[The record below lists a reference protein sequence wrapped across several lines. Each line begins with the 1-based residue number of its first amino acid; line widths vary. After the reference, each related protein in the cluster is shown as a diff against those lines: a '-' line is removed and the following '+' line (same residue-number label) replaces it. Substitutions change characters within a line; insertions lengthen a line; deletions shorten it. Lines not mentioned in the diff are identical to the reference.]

1 MKKIIAVILVAV
13 MLLSFASC
21 KKEETPEPVTGVPFD
36 KETLAISWQDGALV
50 FPNGVV
56 VYMPS
61 NVKEIMTKS
70 GFTIPSLQ
78 GMNDTVLKEGEEKTL
93 RLVGTGVSLSIIC
106 KNTTKEPAEILDCSV
121 VGYNI
126 TKSDD
131 GNHQIKFAGTLT
143 IDAER
148 AAVEE
153 VIGIDPDAEEDGVQ
167 YYKTKNSRNRN
178 VEIRIKYNSN
188 NLINSIAF
196 EIV

>member
-1 MKKIIAVILVAV
+1 MKKIIAVLLVAV

-36 KETLAISWQDGALV
+36 KETLAISWQDGALL
-50 FPNGVV
+50 FPNDVV

-61 NVKEIMTKS
+61 NVKDIMTKS
-70 GFTIPSLQ
+70 GFTIPSL
-78 GMNDTVLKEGEEKTL
+78 NDMKDRTLAPGEEKDL
-93 RLVGTGVSLSIIC
+93 RLVNGAVSLTITC
-106 KNTTKEPAEILDCSV
+106 KNTAKEDADILQCSV

-126 TKSDD
+126 RKSDD
-131 GNHQIKFAGTLT
+131 PNHMIRFAGTLT

-153 VIGIDPDAEEDGVQ
+153 VIGIDPDSEENGVQ

-178 VEIRIKYNSN
+178 VEIRIKYNSD